1 MELGILGE
9 MDFYKTKICIKWAIL
24 LSLKVKKIFL
34 KNRESSQGLRW
45 QLDIIYLNTSG
56 TACVSKVIKYRNK
69 YKPLE
74 NRFEFI

>member
-1 MELGILGE
+1 MSYFVISES
-9 MDFYKTKICIKWAIL
+9 K
-24 LSLKVKKIFL
+24 KKIL
-34 KNRESSQGLRW
+34 KKNRESSQGLRW
-45 QLDIIYLNTSG
+45 QLDIIYLNKCG